1 MHGDREQT
9 TDPGKDGL
17 LQNKK
22 PTVSASIVE
31 PSSSLIAATCPSAPD
46 SKFLIET
53 P

>member
-1 MHGDREQT
+1 MHGDRWT
-9 TDPGKDGL
+9 TKYPDKDGV

-31 PSSSLIAATCPSAPD
+31 PSSSLIAATCPSASD